1 MANEPNYAGVDKIQ
15 NMIKQLLTITFLLG
29 LGLFFEPLFAQNKEV
44 ISLSIHQSP
53 SWTKIGTNSFLY
65 YELQFKNAGTDT
77 IELKTL
83 NISGKNKS
91 YLNLNGP
98 KLAERTKS
106 SDQKNRN
113 LIIPT
118 GGSGLIY
125 IELETEVLKAET
137 IVNKLEFW
145 IHHRTKN
152 NTTAFTI
159 TELHPT
165 VTKPTVLG
173 KPLQAGLWTAIYDP
187 AWASGHR
194 RVFYSE
200 KGKQFLPGRFA
211 IDFIRVDSV
220 GKYASKNTD
229 SIQNWFGYQNAI
241 IAVADGTV
249 SSVLNDFKES
259 ATVSQHKSP
268 APEQASGN
276 YISMKIANGQYA
288 FYEHLKP
295 NSIRVKP
302 GDKVKKGD
310 VIAQLGFTGQ
320 STGPHLHFHLAD
332 RDNRLYAEGLP
343 YVFENF
349 FQAGRYSNLD
359 NFGNSPWQYK
369 EPLKVRQGR
378 PLSNS
383 VIEF

>member
-1 MANEPNYAGVDKIQ
+1 
-15 NMIKQLLTITFLLG
+15 MIKQLLTITFLFG
-29 LGLFFEPLFAQNKEV
+29 LGVLFQPLFAQNKEV
-44 ISLSIHQSP
+44 ISLSIHQNP
-53 SWTKIGTNSFLY
+53 SWTKIGTIFFLY
-65 YELQFKNAGTDT
+65 YELQLKNGGTDT

-83 NISGKNKS
+83 NISGQNKS
-91 YLNLNGP
+91 YLNLNAS
-98 KLAERTKS
+98 KLVERTKS
-106 SDQKNRN
+106 SDRENRN
-113 LIIPT
+113 LIIPA
-118 GGSGLIY
+118 GGSALIY
-125 IELETEVLKAET
+125 IELETQVLKAET

-145 IHHRTKN
+145 IHHQTKSN
-152 NTTAFTI
+152 ATASITTA
-159 TELHPT
+159 LHPT

-173 KPLQAGLWTAIYDP
+173 KPLQTGLWTAIYDP

-211 IDFIRVDSV
+211 IDFMRVDSL

-229 SIQNWFGYQNAI
+229 SIQNWIGYQNAI
-241 IAVADGTV
+241 LAVADGTV
-249 SSVLNDFKES
+249 SSVLNDFNES

-276 YISMKIANGQYA
+276 YISIKIANRQYA

-310 VIAQLGFTGQ
+310 VIAELGFTGQ

-332 RDNRLYAEGLP
+332 RDSRLYAEGLP
-343 YVFENF
+343 YVFEHF
-349 FQAGRYSNLD
+349 FQVGRYANLED
-359 NFGNSPWQYK
+359 FGNSPWQHN
-369 EPLKVRQGR
+369 EQLKVRQGR
-378 PLSNS
+378 PLSNA

>member
-1 MANEPNYAGVDKIQ
+1 
-15 NMIKQLLTITFLLG
+15 MIKQLLTITFLLG
-29 LGLFFEPLFAQNKEV
+29 LGLLFEPLFAQNKEV
-44 ISLSIHQSP
+44 ISLSIHQNP

-65 YELQFKNAGTDT
+65 YELQLKNGGTDT

-83 NISGKNKS
+83 NISGQNKS

-106 SDQKNRN
+106 SDQENRN
-113 LIIPT
+113 LIIPA

-125 IELETEVLKAET
+125 IELETRVLKAET

-145 IHHRTKN
+145 IHHQTKS
-152 NTTAFTI
+152 NTTAFII
-159 TELHPT
+159 TALHPT
-165 VTKPTVLG
+165 VTKPAVLG

-187 AWASGHR
+187 AWTSGHR

-229 SIQNWFGYQNAI
+229 SIQNWFGYQNVI

-259 ATVSQHKSP
+259 ATVSQHKNP

-310 VIAQLGFTGQ
+310 IIAQLGFTGQ

-332 RDNRLYAEGLP
+332 RDSRLYAEGLP

-349 FQAGRYSNLD
+349 SQTGRYSNLD
-359 NFGNSPWQYK
+359 NFGNSPWQYN
-369 EPLKVRQGR
+369 EQLKVRHGR